1 MLKMRINIT
10 LVVCKKMNITTEIEL
25 TWDGS
30 RFVCEDK
37 KVQNY
42 ISIAASF
49 ALLQNKTVV
58 TEFLQRCDF
67 QLIGYKYDNGF
78 KIQKS
83 EEVFLDIADEGTGF
97 NILFNLAAISYIKN
111 KKTGKFDVRFYLF
124 SDHKNID
131 RIYINS
137 ASIKS
142 NLHPLLFDRIS
153 KNMGLRCKFLSPKD
167 VRVYLKCAVN
177 PSGNCGTCCYF
188 EPDENGVIQFR

>member
-10 LVVCKKMNITTEIEL
+10 LVVCKRMNITTEIEL

-30 RFVCEDK
+30 QFVCEDK

-49 ALLQNKTVV
+49 ALLQNKAVV

-97 NILFNLAAISYIKN
+97 NILFNLAAISYTKN
-111 KKTGKFDVRFYLF
+111 
-124 SDHKNID
+124 

>member
-1 MLKMRINIT
+1 
-10 LVVCKKMNITTEIEL
+10 MNITTEIEL
-25 TWDGS
+25 IWDGS
-30 RFVCEDK
+30 QFVCEDK

-49 ALLQNKTVV
+49 ALLQNKAVV

-97 NILFNLAAISYIKN
+97 NIVFNLAAIAQLEC
-111 KKTGKFDVRFYLF
+111 FFE
-124 SDHKNID
+124 DHKNID

-137 ASIKS
+137 KSIKS